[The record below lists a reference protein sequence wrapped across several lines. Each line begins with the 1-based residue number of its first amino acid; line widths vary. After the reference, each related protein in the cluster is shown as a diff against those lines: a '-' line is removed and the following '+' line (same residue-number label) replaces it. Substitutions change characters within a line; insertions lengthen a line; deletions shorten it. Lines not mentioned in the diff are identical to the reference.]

1 MISKKDGFNLDDP
14 VETED
19 EAKTF
24 VSSGGNTFLALNTT
38 YLISYGI
45 LFGIA
50 ALAIIAL
57 MAVLGGRSSDTGYGS
72 GYQRF
77 GQQEHGQNFHH
88 QRQKRGFAWD
98 SGKFTLLNGSPCN
111 INNSGHFIS

>member
-1 MISKKDGFNLDDP
+1 MDDP
-14 VETED
+14 VETES

-45 LFGIA
+45 IFGIA

-57 MAVLGGRSSDTGYGS
+57 MAVLGGRSSSTEGYGS

-98 SGKFTLLNGSPCN
+98 SGTVYIIKKL
-111 INNSGHFIS
+111 GHFISENSSTFFSRIE

>member
-1 MISKKDGFNLDDP
+1 MDDP
-14 VETED
+14 VETES

-45 LFGIA
+45 IFGIA

-57 MAVLGGRSSDTGYGS
+57 MAVLGGRSSSTEGYGS

-98 SGKFTLLNGSPCN
+98 SGTVYIIKKIRAFY
-111 INNSGHFIS
+111 